1 MSKLAAHDVVG
12 NCKTAFDAAESLGIP
27 RVIEPCDMNLL
38 AVPDKLAVMTY
49 LHQLR
54 AHFTGHQL
62 KIEQIGQTSD
72 ESSYVIGD
80 YKSDNLAEKL
90 LNVKDLRLQ
99 LQYQNSVE
107 EDDKAAMVNGN
118 NKSPTNKKD
127 VKNFLLS
134 GSKSLIGKVLSPT
147 REKSPPPSMNNGSY
161 VQTDP
166 EKPMLMTRR
175 ELTDPFGSDEE
186 DEERERE
193 KMDQRGT
200 PGGDVMDDLDEDSEQ
215 PQLDT
220 ATTNVRNVLLVCE
233 LNLMVCLIG
242 FTENPNATQGDEREG
257 ASDDG
262 KVEAELFGRENG

>member
-1 MSKLAAHDVVG
+1 MTKLAAHDVVG

-107 EDDKAAMVNGN
+107 EEDKGVGVVVNGSRVGPGE
-118 NKSPTNKKD
+118 KSPTNKKD

-134 GSKSLIGKVLSPT
+134 GSKNLIGKVLSPA
-147 REKSPPPSMNNGSY
+147 REKSSSPPQSMNNGSY

-166 EKPMLMTRR
+166 EKQILMTRR
-175 ELTDPFGSDEE
+175 QLTDPFGSDEE
-186 DEERERE
+186 EDEEMRNGAQHESQP
-193 KMDQRGT
+193 D
-200 PGGDVMDDLDEDSEQ
+200 GGMGEDGEEDEDGTQQ
-215 PQLDT
+215 PQLDS
-220 ATTNVRNVLLVCE
+220 ATTNVR
-233 LNLMVCLIG
+233 
-242 FTENPNATQGDEREG
+242 
-257 ASDDG
+257 
-262 KVEAELFGRENG
+262 

>member
-1 MSKLAAHDVVG
+1 MTKLAAHDVVG

-107 EDDKAAMVNGN
+107 EDEKAVNGSRVGAGE
-118 NKSPTNKKD
+118 KSPTNKKD

-134 GSKSLIGKVLSPT
+134 GSKNLIGKVLSPT
-147 REKSPPPSMNNGSY
+147 REKSSPPQSMNNGSY

-166 EKPMLMTRR
+166 EKQILMTRR
-175 ELTDPFGSDEE
+175 QLTDPFGSDDDDEDEMRNGAQPESQPDGGIGEDGEE
-186 DEERERE
+186 DE
-193 KMDQRGT
+193 DGT
-200 PGGDVMDDLDEDSEQ
+200 QQ

-220 ATTNVRNVLLVCE
+220 ATTNVRLDFAGV
-233 LNLMVCLIG
+233 
-242 FTENPNATQGDEREG
+242 
-257 ASDDG
+257 
-262 KVEAELFGRENG
+262 